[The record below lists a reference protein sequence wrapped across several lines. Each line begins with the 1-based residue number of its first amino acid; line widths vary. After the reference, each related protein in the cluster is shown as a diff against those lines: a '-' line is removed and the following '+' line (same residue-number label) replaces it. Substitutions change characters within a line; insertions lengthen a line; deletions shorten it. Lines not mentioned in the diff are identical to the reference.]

1 MLLHKFCFYSV
12 EFSITILEDLNKK
25 IQNFSIFFKN
35 FNVNES
41 YLIFDQNF
49 RMFER
54 LELYVNTSGKNYFS
68 NGHEYIKMHL
78 FLEISIPHLK
88 ISKMN
93 SNPDIGYFLS

>member
-1 MLLHKFCFYSV
+1 MKDKSK
-12 EFSITILEDLNKK
+12 SKK
-25 IQNFSIFFKN
+25 EKLKIKN

-54 LELYVNTSGKNYFS
+54 LELHENTSGEKYFS
-68 NGHEYIKMHL
+68 NGHESIKMHL
-78 FLEISIPHLK
+78 FLKISIPHLK

-93 SNPDIGYFLS
+93 TNPDIG